1 MVENLMG
8 EVLDDTLHLPRPGAP
23 LRVAPIGLGSW
34 TGRWGLFLLQLPR
47 KPSPPFPIFNSVARS
62 LSPRFPSTLPFRQN
76 PNRGRF
82 FIVFC
87 QRVLELGPI

>member
-34 TGRWGLFLLQLPR
+34 TGRWGLLF
-47 KPSPPFPIFNSVARS
+47 VATS
-62 LSPRFPSTLPFRQN
+62 QKTVTTLSYIQ
-76 PNRGRF
+76 
-82 FIVFC
+82 
-87 QRVLELGPI
+87 

>member
-34 TGRWGLFLLQLPR
+34 TGQWGLLFLHVD
-47 KPSPPFPIFNSVARS
+47 S
-62 LSPRFPSTLPFRQN
+62 RQN
-76 PNRGRF
+76 LVPG
-82 FIVFC
+82 
-87 QRVLELGPI
+87 

>member
-34 TGRWGLFLLQLPR
+34 TGQWGLLFHHVD
-47 KPSPPFPIFNSVARS
+47 S
-62 LSPRFPSTLPFRQN
+62 RQHLVHEQI
-76 PNRGRF
+76 PEE
-82 FIVFC
+82 C
-87 QRVLELGPI
+87 ELRESKLWQ